1 MSHQPDPRR
10 DIDGDVYVSPRH
22 LASTTGTGE
31 PALAPLLDLGWD
43 LRYDEDSN
51 VYVSAPDRRVRWAT
65 CPKARTTGSGAS
77 TLTRTRS
84 GRRRGASVS
93 TIASPPSSS
102 RRSPPSSPRRTSRGR
117 TPTWPGRSPGSTS
130 TIPFSP
136 SSRS

>member
-1 MSHQPDPRR
+1 MSHQPDPRC

-22 LASTTGTGE
+22 LASTTGTGD

-51 VYVSAPDRRVRWAT
+51 VYVSAPDRRVRLGYLPEGEDDGLWRINAY
-65 CPKARTTGSGAS
+65 KDSAR
-77 TLTRTRS
+77 RH
-84 GRRRGASVS
+84 GASVS
-93 TIASPPSSS
+93 TTASPPSSS
-102 RRSPPSSPRRTSRGR
+102 RHSPLSSLRRTSRGR
-117 TPTWPGRSPGSTS
+117 TPTSPGRSPASTS